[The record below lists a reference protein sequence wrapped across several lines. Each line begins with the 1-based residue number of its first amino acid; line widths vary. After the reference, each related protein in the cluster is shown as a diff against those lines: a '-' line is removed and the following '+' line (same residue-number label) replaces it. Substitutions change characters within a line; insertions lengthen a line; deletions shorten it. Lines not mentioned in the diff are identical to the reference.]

1 MVAERFAANYALV
14 ARNGDETPSAGAGP
28 LQRPAWNDIR
38 AKDIQMNT
46 PNRTLALALA
56 AALVMPLAAQAR
68 NDFNYIEANYINV
81 DLDFSGTVEE
91 DGFIFGAE
99 TDADSGFQIGAS
111 WQFWENFHVFGE
123 YSNASQDL
131 ELSYMNGEYKPFDS
145 ELTAKGD
152 FDVIRARIGIGYAME
167 VSPEF
172 LAYGRVS
179 YDYAEIG
186 SIKVEGLDLGD
197 VDDNGFGGELGAL
210 WNIGTQFQLQGHVR
224 YSSIGDVI
232 EDFDSDVLFGVAARW
247 FFMDQFALQ
256 GGYEFGEINT
266 WNVGVRFTF

>member
-1 MVAERFAANYALV
+1 L
-14 ARNGDETPSAGAGP
+14 D
-28 LQRPAWNDIR
+28 DIPE
-38 AKDIQMNT
+38 KDIQMNT

-68 NDFNYIEANYINV
+68 NDFNYIEGNYINV

-91 DGFIFGAE
+91 DDFIFGAE

-111 WQFWENFHVFGE
+111 WQFWENVHVFGE

-131 ELSYMNGEYKPFDS
+131 ELAYLGPGEKPNGEFTPTS
-145 ELTAKGD
+145 VEQSAKGD
-152 FDVIRARIGIGYAME
+152 FDVIRARVGIGYAME
-167 VSPEF
+167 MSPEF
-172 LAYGRVS
+172 IAYGRVS
-179 YDYAEIG
+179 YDYAELG

-210 WNIGTQFQLQGHVR
+210 WNIGTQFQLQGNVR

-266 WNVGVRFTF
+266 WNVGARFTF

>member
-1 MVAERFAANYALV
+1 LI
-14 ARNGDETPSAGAGP
+14 ARNGDEIPSAGAGP
-28 LQRPAWNDIR
+28 LQRPATDDLSE
-38 AKDIQMNT
+38 KDIQMNT
-46 PNRTLALALA
+46 RNRTLALALA

-68 NDFNYIEANYINV
+68 NDFNYIEGNYINV

-91 DGFIFGAE
+91 DEFIFGAE

-111 WQFWENFHVFGE
+111 WQVWEKVHIFGE
-123 YSNASQDL
+123 YSSASQDL
-131 ELSYMNGEYKPFDS
+131 ELTYMGPEVQPNGEFS
-145 ELTAKGD
+145 TSSMQESAKGD
-152 FDVIRARIGIGYAME
+152 FDVIRARFGIGYAMD

-172 LAYGRVS
+172 IAYGRVS
-179 YDYAEIG
+179 YDYAELS

-197 VDDNGFGGELGAL
+197 VDDSGFGAELGAL
-210 WNIGTQFQLQGHVR
+210 WNIGTQFQLQGNVR

-266 WNVGVRFTF
+266 WNIGVRATF